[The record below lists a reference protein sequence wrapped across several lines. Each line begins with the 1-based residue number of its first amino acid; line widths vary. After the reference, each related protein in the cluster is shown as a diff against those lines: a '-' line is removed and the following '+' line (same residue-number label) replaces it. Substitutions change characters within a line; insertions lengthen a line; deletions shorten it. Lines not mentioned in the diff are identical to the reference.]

1 LFPQDPER
9 TLAALKRLI
18 KGWKSLWDKRKLSPR
33 DLMGIA
39 GGQWITDDEE
49 ENGYS
54 VNDERWESDGQGV
67 GEEGGKAG
75 AGFYRERL
83 RERGERERSKG
94 REGDRG
100 LNVDEYILLLREKRI
115 VPNSVTVDAA
125 LAAFHEVC

>member
-1 LFPQDPER
+1 
-9 TLAALKRLI
+9 
-18 KGWKSLWDKRKLSPR
+18 
-33 DLMGIA
+33 MGIA

-83 RERGERERSKG
+83 RESGCVHR
-94 REGDRG
+94 
-100 LNVDEYILLLREKRI
+100 
-115 VPNSVTVDAA
+115 
-125 LAAFHEVC
+125 